1 MAKHAHGLVIAVDGT
16 AASGKGTLAKHLAR
30 AYDLAHLD
38 TGSLYRG
45 VSIRLLRQGIRG
57 DIDPDIAALEASRI
71 EKSDLNDPAL
81 RAEDTSAMASVIA
94 SLPEVRAALM
104 AYQRQ
109 FAHTPPNHHKGAILD
124 GRDIGTII
132 LPNADFKF
140 FCDASPEIRAE
151 RRYKELLSAGE
162 TAIYADILV
171 AIKERDHRD
180 MTRQVA
186 PLRPAEDAIHID
198 TGQFTVEDM
207 VARAMQIIASSDHF
221 PPV

>member
-1 MAKHAHGLVIAVDGT
+1 MADNTRGLVIAVDGT

-30 AYDLAHLD
+30 TYDLAHLD

-45 VSIRLLRQGIRG
+45 VSIRLLRQGVKRE
-57 DIDPDIAALEASRI
+57 IDLQLAALEASRI
-71 EKSDLNDPAL
+71 EIADLNDPAL
-81 RAEDTSAMASVIA
+81 RSEDTSAMASLVA
-94 SLPEVRAALM
+94 SLPDVRAALM

-109 FAHTPPNHHKGAILD
+109 FANQPPDDHKGAVLD

-140 FCDASPEIRAE
+140 FCDAAPEIRAE
-151 RRYKELLSAGE
+151 RRYKELLLAGE
-162 TAIYADILV
+162 TAIYADVLD

-186 PLRPAEDAIHID
+186 PLRPADDAIHID
-198 TGQFTVEDM
+198 TGEFTVDEM
-207 VARAMQIIASSDHF
+207 VARAVQIIASPD
-221 PPV
+221 